1 MTTQAR
7 IRLNKYQFA
16 DLIDEVDGMCPL
28 CAKELLIRKSG
39 NPYSSTLAEA
49 AHIYPHSPSAQEKIT
64 LSGVPRLSDN
74 DESLDNLLMLCPTC
88 HHEFDHPRTREEY
101 LRLYNLKNVL
111 SVRKKARAHYQKNNI
126 ETDILQILVQIENV
140 NTHDIKKRLSYR
152 AIKVDEKMSSG
163 ASLATRNIVTRD
175 VREYYL
181 EIKSAL
187 KQLEYE
193 TPGVGDLIAQQVA
206 LFYTQLHVD
215 GRTQDDIYFLINDW
229 INTKTQRQFRLA
241 VPFITA
247 FYIQNCEV
255 FSK

>member
-1 MTTQAR
+1 MQAILQIKQFQLSKLTKYCIMYVKVVGNLTTQAR

-101 LRLYNLKNVL
+101 LRLYSFLF
-111 SVRKKARAHYQKNNI
+111 NNI
-126 ETDILQILVQIENV
+126 DNKTIQNILKMYNQYSEKQIFIVLDNYLGTDNEDIDEIL
-140 NTHDIKKRLSYR
+140 R
-152 AIKVDEKMSSG
+152 
-163 ASLATRNIVTRD
+163 
-175 VREYYL
+175 
-181 EIKSAL
+181 
-187 KQLEYE
+187 
-193 TPGVGDLIAQQVA
+193 
-206 LFYTQLHVD
+206 
-215 GRTQDDIYFLINDW
+215 
-229 INTKTQRQFRLA
+229 TKTRLYLSGDKML
-241 VPFITA
+241 FGKDWRT
-247 FYIQNCEV
+247 
-255 FSK
+255 